1 MKNIPAIVGA
11 MDSEITLYLEHSE
24 LINETVWGD
33 FVFYEVLLDGNEC
46 VVCKSGIGK
55 VLATMVCQKLIDLY
69 KPSSI
74 LFTGVA
80 GALNPTL
87 DIGDVVVSRDC
98 IQHDIDGRPLGFERG
113 QILFSDKKVFVAD
126 ETLINL
132 AMKVQVDG
140 HNLIEGRILTGDQF
154 FTHSDIESHKYIID
168 EMKGDCIEMEGA
180 AIAVVCTSNE
190 VPFVIV
196 RTMSDKA
203 NGDAVEDFNKLHHL
217 VAGNSYAIVKQLLP
231 ELEKL
236 R

>member
-24 LINETVWGD
+24 IKNKTVWGE

-55 VLATMVCQKLIDLY
+55 VLAAMVCQKLIDLY
-69 KPSSI
+69 EPSSI

-113 QILFSDKKVFVAD
+113 QILFSDKKVFPATDKLVQ
-126 ETLINL
+126 I
-132 AMKVQVDG
+132 AMAAKVDG
-140 HNLIEGRILTGDQF
+140 HKMIEGRVLTGDQF
-154 FTHSDIESHKYIID
+154 FTHSDIESHDYILT
-168 EMKGDCIEMEGA
+168 ELKGDCIEMEGA
-180 AIAVVCTSNE
+180 AIAVVCHSNS

-196 RTMSDKA
+196 RTVSDKA
-203 NGDAVEDFNKLHHL
+203 DGSAVEDFSKLHHL
-217 VAGNSYAIVKQLLP
+217 VAGNSYAIVRQVLP